1 MDTKVPGFGI
11 DISVI
16 VTFAA
21 ISVLVFIFVIGMA
34 LKARHRPVV
43 SGMEELI
50 GGNAIALEDFDGQGA
65 VSIHSERWN
74 AVSSIPLHK
83 GQRVKVK
90 AIKGLI
96 LQVEPADTSTPEE
109 ST

>member
-1 MDTKVPGFGI
+1 MDTEVPGFGI

-34 LKARHRPVV
+34 LKARRRPVV
-43 SGMEELI
+43 SGMEELV
-50 GGNAIALEDFDGQGA
+50 GGNAIVLEDFAGKGA

-74 AVSSIPLHK
+74 AISDMPLHK
-83 GQRVKVK
+83 GQQVKVK

-96 LQVEPADTSTPEE
+96 LQVEPADTSNLEE
-109 ST
+109 SS